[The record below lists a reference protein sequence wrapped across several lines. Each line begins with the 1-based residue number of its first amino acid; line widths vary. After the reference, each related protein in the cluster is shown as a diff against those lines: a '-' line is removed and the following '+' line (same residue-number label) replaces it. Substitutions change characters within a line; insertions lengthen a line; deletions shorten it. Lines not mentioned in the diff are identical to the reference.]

1 MVKVQLAVCF
11 GACLHVPVVLLHVC
25 PMRRSSWISSWL
37 PSWCPTSP
45 SQLKDAEEKM
55 LKCKRRAKNS
65 EPFVKIFFGGGVFL
79 CIAMAT

>member
-1 MVKVQLAVCF
+1 MWSKFNLQFVLGLV
-11 GACLHVPVVLLHVC
+11 LHVAAVLLHVC

-45 SQLKDAEEKM
+45 SQLRDAEEKM

-65 EPFVKIFFGGGVFL
+65 QPFVIWVLGVFS
-79 CIAMAT
+79 CDAMAT